1 MRALLGIFGFFCVL
15 IICMKMGT
23 PAGIFIDLPSLM
35 IVLGTTLTLTFS
47 RHTIE
52 EIKQFSG
59 EVIHSMINFSLMGGG
74 IGFIVGLIQSFQ
86 KVFDPANIGPSIAL
100 SMISLLYSLI
110 LASVLYGYKKKITS
124 RRIGVAGIVGG
135 IAALVP
141 VILGLVSLSA

>member
-1 MRALLGIFGFFCVL
+1 MRTLFGILGFFIVL

-47 RHTIE
+47 RHTID
-52 EIKQFSG
+52 EIKQSSG
-59 EVIHSMINFSLMGGG
+59 DVIHSMINFSLMGGG

-86 KVFDPANIGPSIAL
+86 KISDPANIGPSIAL

-110 LASVLYGYKKKITS
+110 LASVLYAYKKKITS

-135 IAALVP
+135 VAALIP